1 MLIWAVI
8 KTLVICCIFGGIIT
22 THEYVITSHNT
33 DPYEPINTMECQPR
47 VQRCRYDHLFS
58 SWFSWWCR
66 FNQDSERLR
75 RTHGK
80 LQVFFPLQCQQEGGK
95 KGKVS
100 FDLSFKTTRRMW
112 MFWNKSSGIKPYH
125 GTNLRPKL
133 LSFTASKKHKNKIDL
148 PKRQPIFDGF
158 RSTTLVCHEPKIHP
172 NDPTK
177 DREWMREMDENCVC
191 VYLYIYISLDV
202 QFNYFLN
209 DNFRK
214 DTLVLGR
221 LSSQEFQGT
230 IFLMVGLTS
239 GYMIFLMNV
248 GGIDWAYNVSDTTDS
263 RSCHLAGS

>member
-1 MLIWAVI
+1 MNQSIQWNVSQGFNVAVTTI
-8 KTLVICCIFGGIIT
+8 CSPAGFLGDVVSIRTLKG
-22 THEYVITSHNT
+22 
-33 DPYEPINTMECQPR
+33 
-47 VQRCRYDHLFS
+47 
-58 SWFSWWCR
+58 
-66 FNQDSERLR
+66 SEELMGNFR
-75 RTHGK
+75 
-80 LQVFFPLQCQQEGGK
+80 FFPLQCQQEGGK

-191 VYLYIYISLDV
+191 VYLYIYIYIYPWMS
-202 QFNYFLN
+202 N
-209 DNFRK
+209 
-214 DTLVLGR
+214 
-221 LSSQEFQGT
+221 ST
-230 IFLMVGLTS
+230 IFWMIIS
-239 GYMIFLMNV
+239 GKTPLF
-248 GGIDWAYNVSDTTDS
+248 
-263 RSCHLAGS
+263 